1 MENIELQKDKAM
13 SKAKESH
20 SLELKEVEV
29 NRMLKK
35 YDIKMQQEKEK
46 VSIMHNLEVQRL
58 KMECEGRFNTMKQ
71 RVLLSAD
78 PKNDRDSAL
87 LEGECERL
95 KMEIDDIREKKEHE
109 MDAHRGRL
117 E

>member
-35 YDIKMQQEKEK
+35 YDIKMQQEKE
-46 VSIMHNLEVQRL
+46 
-58 KMECEGRFNTMKQ
+58 
-71 RVLLSAD
+71 
-78 PKNDRDSAL
+78 
-87 LEGECERL
+87 
-95 KMEIDDIREKKEHE
+95 
-109 MDAHRGRL
+109 
-117 E
+117 